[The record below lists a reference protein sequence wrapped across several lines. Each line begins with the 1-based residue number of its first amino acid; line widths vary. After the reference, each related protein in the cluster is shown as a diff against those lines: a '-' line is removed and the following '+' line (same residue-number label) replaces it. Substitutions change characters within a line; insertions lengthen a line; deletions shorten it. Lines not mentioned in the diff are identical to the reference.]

1 MPDVLRIFADPPS
14 VDTLLALQRLDR
26 ALLRQALKLLAD
38 GARIEDRREA
48 YGQLGLLDYLLGLQ
62 HNCPYTRNEAL
73 RAVANVCADNG
84 KAHGVLLFSNP
95 AAHSLFAR

>member
-48 YGQLGLLDYLLGLQ
+48 YGQLGLLEYLLELQ
-62 HNCPYTRNEAL
+62 HDCRSEHDEAL
-73 RAVANVCADNG
+73 RAIANACANNG
-84 KAHGVLLFSNP
+84 KVHRVLLESCS
-95 AAHSLFAR
+95 SLSIR